1 MTFHFPNLAVLKQKN
16 SGILLR
22 LLATALFAVMALCV
36 RLASFD
42 APVGQIVF
50 WRSMV
55 ALFPIV
61 GYMIFCNNL
70 LGALKTRRPL
80 GHFLRSA
87 LGCLAM
93 FFSFLS
99 LHYLPLSQAS
109 ALGFLT
115 PIFASIGAALFFKDK
130 MGWFLLLVIG
140 GSFAGVLVILWDK
153 LVFDG
158 GESLS
163 WLGVVAGLLTAVIS
177 ASARLQIK
185 NLTKTE
191 QAATIAFY
199 FALFCAIAGAF
210 SWFWGWVEHDW
221 SLMPY
226 LIGAGIAGGFAH
238 IAATE
243 ALARAPISVLAPF
256 EYSAVIWVLMFDL
269 LLFGEDL
276 SLAGLAG
283 SAMIVAASVSFYR
296 FRTS

>member
-1 MTFHFPNLAVLKQKN
+1 MSFHAPISAVFKKRN

-22 LLATALFAVMALCV
+22 LLATALFAIMALCV
-36 RLASFD
+36 RLASFE

-55 ALFPIV
+55 ALIPIL
-61 GYMIFCNNL
+61 GYMAICQDL
-70 LGALKTRRPL
+70 PGALHTRRPI
-80 GHFLRSA
+80 GHLLRSA

-93 FFSFLS
+93 FLSFLS

-115 PIFASIGAALFFKDK
+115 PVFASIGAVILFKDK
-130 MGWFLLLVIG
+130 MGWLLLLVIG

-153 LVFDG
+153 LIIDT

-163 WLGVVAGLLTAVIS
+163 WLGVVAGLLTAIVS
-177 ASARLQIK
+177 ALARLQIK
-185 NLTKTE
+185 TLTQTE

-199 FALFCAIAGAF
+199 FALFCTIAGAL
-210 SWFWGWVEHDW
+210 SGLWGWVEHNW
-221 SLMPY
+221 SIMPY

-243 ALARAPISVLAPF
+243 ALARTPISVLAPF
-256 EYSAVIWVLMFDL
+256 EYSAILWVFLFDL
-269 LLFGEDL
+269 LFFGAEL

-283 SAMIVAASVSFYR
+283 SAIIIATSASFYM
-296 FRTS
+296 FRSN